1 MFSETEV
8 TNLFDTDHLEPAPTY
23 AHEVNMDAQKDYG
36 ATYTYGPLSSVNP
49 PISVAAPKPL
59 LSNMDSRSVLPTK
72 LPSFAFK
79 CDDLTR

>member
-1 MFSETEV
+1 MFRETEG
-8 TNLFDTDHLEPAPTY
+8 TKLFDTDHLAAAPTD
-23 AHEVNMDAQKDYG
+23 ADEMKMDAQKGYG
-36 ATYTYGPLSSVNP
+36 VKDTYGPFSSVNP

-59 LSNMDSRSVLPTK
+59 SSNMDSRYVLPTK